1 MSYLVMTKAQL
12 LKANEV
18 AKKNNWPRRFE
29 KFELEEEAKK
39 YEKQQEWPI
48 LFSIKKRPECWRV
61 LFEHDNGELYQLDV
75 EDSIFNS
82 LKLRLEEERKN

>member
-12 LKANEV
+12 LEANKV
-18 AKKNNWPRRFE
+18 AKENKWPRRFE
-29 KFELEEEAKK
+29 QLELDEEARK
-39 YEKQQEWPI
+39 YEPEQEWPI
-48 LFSIKKRPECWRV
+48 LFHVKKRPECWRV

-82 LKLRLEEERKN
+82 LKLRSEDERKN

>member
-12 LKANEV
+12 LQANKV
-18 AKKNNWPRRFE
+18 AKENKWPRRFE
-29 KFELEEEAKK
+29 ELELDEEARK
-39 YEKQQEWPI
+39 YEPEQEWPI
-48 LFSIKKRPECWRV
+48 LFHVKKRPECWRV

-82 LKLRLEEERKN
+82 LRIRLEDERKN